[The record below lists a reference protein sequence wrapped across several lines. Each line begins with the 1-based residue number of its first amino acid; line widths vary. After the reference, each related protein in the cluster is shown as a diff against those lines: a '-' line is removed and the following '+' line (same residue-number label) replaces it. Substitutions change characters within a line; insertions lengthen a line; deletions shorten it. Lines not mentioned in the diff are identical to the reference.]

1 MSAAPPP
8 PGEAELHAYV
18 DGHLPADR
26 VAVVE
31 AWLAADA
38 AARARADAWRSQN
51 DLINRLYD
59 GEARTPLPVRRTAD
73 RLLRERHRG
82 RWRIAAAVLL
92 ALLAGSGTGWLAND
106 FFSATPEPTDGL
118 ARAGVALHR
127 MAPGE
132 GPAGLAERDEGRM
145 AAQLSRSLGHPVEI
159 PDLAQVGLRLVG
171 GRALPLAV
179 GQAAAQLTYEDD
191 AGARFTLYLVRPA
204 PPEAGDFREIDDAG
218 IAGVVWPYEEFHC
231 LLVGDAP
238 RARLLVI
245 AQAVQTQLDA
255 ENAFE
260 S

>member
-1 MSAAPPP
+1 M
-8 PGEAELHAYV
+8 

-118 ARAGVALHR
+118 APPAAG
-127 MAPGE
+127 PD
-132 GPAGLAERDEGRM
+132 GPRRGSAGLAERDEGRM
-145 AAQLSRSLGHPVEI
+145 AAQLAVAGTPGRDPGPSPGGPAAR
-159 PDLAQVGLRLVG
+159 

-191 AGARFTLYLVRPA
+191 AGARFTLYLVRPR
-204 PPEAGDFREIDDAG
+204 PPGKPGDFREIDDAG

-231 LLVGDAP
+231 LLVGTP
-238 RARLLVI
+238 REPAC
-245 AQAVQTQLDA
+245 
-255 ENAFE
+255 

>member
-31 AWLAADA
+31 LGSPPTPRPAPGRTPGA
-38 AARARADAWRSQN
+38 QN

-118 ARAGVALHR
+118 ARAGVALHQ

-204 PPEAGDFREIDDAG
+204 PPKPATSARSTTRGSPASSGLTRNSTACWSG
-218 IAGVVWPYEEFHC
+218 R
-231 LLVGDAP
+231 P